1 MTRPKLYYSPVSPAV
16 RSTLLTIAALDLDV
30 ELIPVNLMAGEHLT
44 PQFLKKNP
52 LHTVPTLEDGNF
64 VLFDSHAINAY
75 LVGKYGKNDSLYPKD
90 LQKRAIVDQRL
101 HFDSGI
107 LFPRMGAIVGAILRQ
122 GAKVVEKD
130 KADLVA
136 QAYQSLETLLEGNT
150 YVTGNELT
158 IADFSLVATV
168 SSTNSVL
175 VPVASNTYPKIT
187 AWLARMQSLPYYNNA
202 NQVGVDMFKGMI
214 QSKLA

>member
-1 MTRPKLYYSPVSPAV
+1 MSKPKLYYNPVSPAV
-16 RSTLLTIAALDLDV
+16 RSTLLVIAALDLDV
-30 ELIPVNLMAGEHLT
+30 ELVTINLMAGEHLT

-52 LHTVPTLEDGNF
+52 LHTLPTLEDGDF
-64 VLFDSHAINAY
+64 VIFDSHAINAY

-90 LQKRAIVDQRL
+90 LQKRAVVDQRL
-101 HFDSGI
+101 HFDSGV
-107 LFPRMGAIVGAILRQ
+107 LFPRMGAIVGALLRQ
-122 GAKVVEKD
+122 GVKVIEKD

-150 YVTGNELT
+150 YVAGNELT
-158 IADFSLVATV
+158 IADFSIVATL
-168 SSTNSVL
+168 SSTNSAL

-187 AWLARMQSLPYYNNA
+187 AWLTRMQALPYYNQA